1 MMRVQFYGELV
12 EEMYDS
18 CNSMGRHTFL
28 NFVTILD
35 PAGAEV
41 VAFFRIRG
49 GPRARVAC
57 LPGVANARRSAARA
71 GAPTFSGASGPFSRF
86 AGPPLGRSGGA
97 RDSPVECTPAKGYL
111 APDSHRGMPTSAAG
125 CGDALRLQAASGRR
139 FTARTSRVSCRVRPP
154 HPSLRVRVPVACRER
169 TSIGGVR
176 AVRDTRVQQL
186 CGVHRR
192 CAALPSAEASR
203 ALRTCAELSVCA
215 GLCRA
220 GSWTGR
226 TFQKLRGKKQDPA
239 GISSEECGL
248 LHCSS

>member
-1 MMRVQFYGELV
+1 MIRVQFYGELV

-18 CNSMGRHTFL
+18 GNSMGRHTFL

-71 GAPTFSGASGPFSRF
+71 GAPTFSGASGPTARF

-111 APDSHRGMPTSAAG
+111 APDSHRGMPTSRG
-125 CGDALRLQAASGRR
+125 GLRGRIALA
-139 FTARTSRVSCRVRPP
+139 SRVG
-154 HPSLRVRVPVACRER
+154 
-169 TSIGGVR
+169 T
-176 AVRDTRVQQL
+176 
-186 CGVHRR
+186 
-192 CAALPSAEASR
+192 
-203 ALRTCAELSVCA
+203 
-215 GLCRA
+215 
-220 GSWTGR
+220 
-226 TFQKLRGKKQDPA
+226 
-239 GISSEECGL
+239 
-248 LHCSS
+248 